1 MKPEI
6 IQLLQAHLIGNV
18 SEEQQRALK
27 EWLDSDEK
35 NRQFFERF
43 CSSQAF
49 RWRYNQWRKINVK
62 AAIRIFDVRTKGWSM
77 RIRMMRICAAV
88 AAVVFVALGG
98 FWLKWH
104 LQEPV
109 AEIVTN
115 AIVPGSAKAVLTL
128 SDGRKVDL
136 TDKDSLSMNLK
147 SGAQLTNQDAQLVYQ
162 GGNTQEV
169 VYNELW
175 VPRGGEYD
183 VELADGTKVA
193 LNSSSS
199 LRYPEIF
206 VGDERVVS
214 LRGEAYFEVAK
225 SAKPF
230 WVKVGNM
237 AVKVYGTSFNINTHV
252 KGKVQTVLVEG
263 KVGISVFGG
272 EEYLLSSSQLAE
284 FDLNKSTI
292 KIRDVDLFPYIAWT
306 KGELVFESE
315 RLETI
320 METLSLWYNM
330 EVFYTNEQVKDL
342 HFTGIVKRYEDIGV
356 ILNALEKSVH
366 VKFER
371 KGNVLII
378 N

>member
-62 AAIRIFDVRTKGWSM
+62 AAIRIFDVRTKGRSM

-136 TDKDSLSMNLK
+136 TNKDSLSMNLK

-272 EEYLLSSSQLAE
+272 EEYLLSPSQLAE

>member
-104 LQEPV
+104 LQDPV

-136 TDKDSLSMNLK
+136 TNKDSLSMNLK

-272 EEYLLSSSQLAE
+272 EEYLLSPSQLAE

>member
-136 TDKDSLSMNLK
+136 TNKDSLSMNLK

>member
-62 AAIRIFDVRTKGWSM
+62 AAIRIFDVRTKGRSM

-136 TDKDSLSMNLK
+136 TNKDSLSMNLK

>member
-62 AAIRIFDVRTKGWSM
+62 AAIRIFDVRTKGRSM

-136 TDKDSLSMNLK
+136 TNKDSLSMNLK

-252 KGKVQTVLVEG
+252 EGKVQTVLVEG
-263 KVGISVFGG
+263 KVGISVLGG
-272 EEYLLSSSQLAE
+272 EEYLLSPSQLAE

-315 RLETI
+315 CLETI

>member
-62 AAIRIFDVRTKGWSM
+62 AAIRIFDVRTKGRSM

-115 AIVPGSAKAVLTL
+115 AIVPGSAKAVLIL

-136 TDKDSLSMNLK
+136 TNKDSLSMNLK

-162 GGNTQEV
+162 GGNMQEV

-263 KVGISVFGG
+263 KVGISVLGG
-272 EEYLLSSSQLAE
+272 EEYLLSPSQLAE

>member
-1 MKPEI
+1 MKSEI

-35 NRQFFERF
+35 NRQFLERF

-62 AAIRIFDVRTKGWSM
+62 AAIRIFDARTKGRSM
-77 RIRMMRICAAV
+77 RTRMMRICAAV
-88 AAVVFVALGG
+88 AALVFVALGG

-109 AEIVTN
+109 VEIVTN
-115 AIVPGSAKAVLTL
+115 AIVPGSAKAVLIL

-162 GGNTQEV
+162 GGNMQEV

-252 KGKVQTVLVEG
+252 EGKVQTVLVEG
-263 KVGISVFGG
+263 KVGISVLGG
-272 EEYLLSSSQLAE
+272 EEYLLSPSQLAE

-378 N
+378 S

>member
-62 AAIRIFDVRTKGWSM
+62 AAIRIFDARTKGRSM

-162 GGNTQEV
+162 GGNMQEV

-263 KVGISVFGG
+263 KVGISVLGG
-272 EEYLLSSSQLAE
+272 EEYLLSPSQLAE

>member
-1 MKPEI
+1 
-6 IQLLQAHLIGNV
+6 
-18 SEEQQRALK
+18 
-27 EWLDSDEK
+27 
-35 NRQFFERF
+35 
-43 CSSQAF
+43 
-49 RWRYNQWRKINVK
+49 
-62 AAIRIFDVRTKGWSM
+62 
-77 RIRMMRICAAV
+77 MRICAAV

-115 AIVPGSAKAVLTL
+115 AIVPGSAKAVLIL

-162 GGNTQEV
+162 GGNMQEV

-225 SAKPF
+225 DAEHRFIVHTPHHSQIE
-230 WVKVGNM
+230 VL
-237 AVKVYGTSFNINTHV
+237 GTSFNVEAYENDEEIT
-252 KGKVQTVLVEG
+252 TTLVEG
-263 KVGISVFGG
+263 RVNFYYNNRETQTKQLVSLQPNEKLVYQCDSH
-272 EEYLLSSSQLAE
+272 EVDLRPTSCLAE
-284 FDLNKSTI
+284 TAWKDGKIVFRNTTLRDGLKTLAKRYNVEFII
-292 KIRDVDLFPYIAWT
+292 KNP
-306 KGELVFESE
+306 KGLDDPFTGTFTNQ
-315 RLETI
+315 RLERI
-320 METLSLWYNM
+320 LQYFSISSHIRWRYVDGGDINET
-330 EVFYTNEQVKDL
+330 
-342 HFTGIVKRYEDIGV
+342 
-356 ILNALEKSVH
+356 KS
-366 VKFER
+366 KIE
-371 KGNVLII
+371 IY
-378 N
+378 